1 MTIAEVQSMMTRKV
15 EEQMICQDCVYD
27 YTYVEWTYYANSG
40 KRAVFRQTI
49 GGWKMTN
56 GDKVREKLKDNTML
70 AGLYVYQPETY
81 RGGIRYWRATHVG
94 KF

>member
-1 MTIAEVQSMMTRKV
+1 
-15 EEQMICQDCVYD
+15 
-27 YTYVEWTYYANSG
+27 
-40 KRAVFRQTI
+40 
-49 GGWKMTN
+49 MTN

-94 KF
+94 KFEDYGDAFNAEMKWLQREKRSVLK